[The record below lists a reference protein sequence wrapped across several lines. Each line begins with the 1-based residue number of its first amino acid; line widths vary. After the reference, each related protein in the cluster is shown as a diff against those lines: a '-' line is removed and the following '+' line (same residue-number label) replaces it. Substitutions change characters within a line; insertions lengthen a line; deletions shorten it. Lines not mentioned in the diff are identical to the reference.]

1 MRKLN
6 RRKSNHQLNHPARIL
21 VFTLMLAVAI
31 GVCFKPLAQSAPD
44 DLRQRARR
52 VNSAPTETALA
63 AQQDDDEVVRV
74 NTDLA
79 NILLTA
85 IDKDRRFV
93 TTLRREDLRVT
104 ENGAA
109 QEISIF
115 QRETDL
121 PLSLA
126 ILIDTSRSQE
136 RTLPEEK
143 RAALAFVD
151 TVIRPEKDTAALISF
166 NGEATIEQPLTNEV
180 ARLHGVIDR
189 VRVELPPDNP
199 QCKDDVGATPVDED
213 ARCWTNVWDSIW
225 ATIEEALAQTPE
237 RTRRAIILLSDGD
250 DTGSKTKRQQ
260 AIERAV
266 KANVVVYSIG
276 IGDPDLYK
284 LDKGALRKLSEQ
296 TGGRAFFPQDE
307 AELRAAFAQIQ
318 DELRS
323 QYLVAYSPTNKERD
337 GSYRQVRI
345 EVVNPQLRKQKL
357 SLLYRQGYYA
367 MKASKR

>member
-6 RRKSNHQLNHPARIL
+6 YLTRVL
-21 VFTLMLAVAI
+21 VFALTLALA
-31 GVCFKPLAQSAPD
+31 GGSLRPLARSRAPEASRQS
-44 DLRQRARR
+44 ARR
-52 VNSAPTETALA
+52 VTSAPAETALA
-63 AQQDDDEVVRV
+63 PQQDDDEVVRV

-85 IDKDRRFV
+85 IDKDRRFI

-109 QEISIF
+109 QEISVF
-115 QRETDL
+115 QRETEL

-126 ILIDTSRSQE
+126 ILIDVSRSQE

-151 TVIRPEKDTAALISF
+151 TVIRPEKDSAALVSF
-166 NGEATIEQPLTNEV
+166 NGEATIEQPLTNQV
-180 ARLHGVIDR
+180 ARLHGVIDH
-189 VRVELPPDNP
+189 VKVELPPDNP
-199 QCKDDVGATPVDED
+199 QCKDDMGATPVDED
-213 ARCWTNVWDSIW
+213 PRCWTTVWDSVW
-225 ATIEEALAQTPE
+225 ATVKEVLSQTPE

-250 DTGSKTKRQQ
+250 DTGSKTKKQA
-260 AIERAV
+260 AIEMAI

-296 TGGRAFFPQDE
+296 TGGRAFFPQNE
-307 AELRAAFAQIQ
+307 SELRATFAQIQ

-323 QYLVAYSPTNKERD
+323 QYLIAYSPTNKERD

-345 EVVNPQLRKQKL
+345 EVVNPELRKQKL

-367 MKASKR
+367 IKAMK